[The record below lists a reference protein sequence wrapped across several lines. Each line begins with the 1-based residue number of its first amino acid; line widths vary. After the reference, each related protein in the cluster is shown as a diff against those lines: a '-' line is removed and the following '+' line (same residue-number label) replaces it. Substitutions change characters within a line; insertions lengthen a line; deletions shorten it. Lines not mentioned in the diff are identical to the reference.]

1 MWCSWQGP
9 RLLMGKRTSGWRGAK
24 CRAVGLAG
32 CITLVIKGAVFG
44 KSGNP
49 PFRSRIRRFAAAN
62 HTPARAAAGLRRPAR
77 AQGWGPGSAE
87 RSICRERACIPPAP
101 DLQSVTLSAERRPR
115 KRAPPAPPI
124 QSVNA
129 KWSKLTRR
137 QSPRLQVGEAPYSLH
152 SRASMQPRGAPFRR
166 ACMQKSRPLDHRNYP
181 IDIARGPRGGREPI
195 KRVSNEALRALC
207 ARRAPLARRRSGRR
221 QAVPFRR
228 IHCP

>member
-1 MWCSWQGP
+1 MEPPPSQAALGEP
-9 RLLMGKRTSGWRGAK
+9 KSRVLRP
-24 CRAVGLAG
+24 RAVQRPVWTRLRAG
-32 CITLVIKGAVFG
+32 RGSGVRARRSGGA
-44 KSGNP
+44 
-49 PFRSRIRRFAAAN
+49 
-62 HTPARAAAGLRRPAR
+62 
-77 AQGWGPGSAE
+77 
-87 RSICRERACIPPAP
+87 RSICAARASIPPAP

-115 KRAPPAPPI
+115 KGAPPAPPI

-137 QSPRLQVGEAPYSLH
+137 QSPRLRVGEAPYSLH
-152 SRASMQPRGAPFRR
+152 SPASMQPRGAPFRR

-181 IDIARGPRGGREPI
+181 IDMAQGPRGGREPI

-228 IHCP
+228 IHSG